1 MIGDVLML
9 KNLYGLTLDQLQAQL
24 QALGQKKFRAGQIAA
39 WMYQRGVHS
48 FDAMDDLSK
57 ELRRRLSNDYSIE
70 PARLITRRSSPSTTK
85 YLLDLN
91 GARVECVLMRH
102 DYGNSVCISSQA
114 GCAMGCAFCAST
126 LNGLERNL
134 TAGEMLS
141 QVLYI
146 NDELRAE
153 SSKVDSIV
161 VMGTGE
167 PLRNFDNLIGFLEMI
182 HAPYTLGLSYRR
194 LTVSTCGIVPNIDR
208 LAALD
213 LPITLSISLHAPTDE
228 LRSRLM
234 PINRTFGIE
243 EVVAAGGRYAQRTGR
258 RVTYEYILI
267 GGLND
272 SPEHAR
278 QLANL
283 LKDQLANVNLIPINP
298 VVERQFNR
306 PTARAIKNFSE
317 VLEARGIGSTVR
329 KEFGAEIN
337 AACGQLRNQKST

>member
-1 MIGDVLML
+1 MIGEMPVL
-9 KNLYGLTLDQLQAQL
+9 KNLFGLTLDQLQSEMQSI
-24 QALGQKKFRAGQIAA
+24 GQKKFRAGQIAA

-48 FDAMDDLSK
+48 FEGMDDLSK

-70 PARLITRRSSPSTTK
+70 PARLITRLDSPLTTK

-146 NDELRAE
+146 NDEIRAE
-153 SSKVDSIV
+153 ASKVDSIV

-167 PLRNFDNLIGFLEMI
+167 PLQNFDNLIAFLRLI
-182 HAPYTLGLSYRR
+182 HEPCTLGMSYRR
-194 LTVSTCGIVPNIDR
+194 IVISTCGIVPNIDR

-213 LPITLSISLHAPTDE
+213 IPITLSISLHAPTEE
-228 LRSRLM
+228 LRTRLM
-234 PINRTFGIE
+234 PINRTFGID

-267 GGLND
+267 DGVND
-272 SPEHAR
+272 STEQAR

-283 LKDQLANVNLIPINP
+283 LKNQLANVNLIPINP
-298 VVERQFNR
+298 VVERNFNR
-306 PTARAIKNFSE
+306 PSARAIKNFSE